1 MQRNPSVVPPE
12 LDRERSLD
20 RLDLYPKRGK
30 RSSTVMIIS
39 GASKGIASVLLAPA
53 WRLLSV
59 TRVSPTAF
67 AVNVTNSS
75 VPVPLTPPL
84 SRAALIWV
92 ILPAVL
98 SIVPLQ
104 KEGAYTLR
112 LQKVALAHLNRFKC
126 IRVKGNISLP
136 AC

>member
-1 MQRNPSVVPPE
+1 
-12 LDRERSLD
+12 
-20 RLDLYPKRGK
+20 
-30 RSSTVMIIS
+30 MIIS

-67 AVNVTNSS
+67 ALNVTNSS

-98 SIVPLQ
+98 SIVPR
-104 KEGAYTLR
+104 KKNRTYAMRNELR
-112 LQKVALAHLNRFKC
+112 DYEPRLF
-126 IRVKGNISLP
+126 
-136 AC
+136 